1 MKNTIVDIYFFTGT
15 GNTFLA
21 ASKIAQTLETY
32 NCVVNVF
39 DMTKIDAKSVNLSHT
54 IGIGFPTAF
63 WNTYPIV
70 KDFINA
76 LPNNIVGTTEVFVF
90 TTMGDSYLKAASNFG
105 LILKSKGYKLVGANG
120 FLMPNNFIAVQ
131 KENKNI
137 KKIEKA
143 YRQIEIF
150 AENLINTDAKS
161 IKTNLFF
168 KLCFTITSFIT
179 DRWKSNLFQKIVKFK
194 VKENKCTRCGLCAQI
209 CPTKNIVIKENYPIF
224 KAQNCQICMR
234 CISYCPQ
241 QAIKSFLIRKTYR
254 ALTDQEFKK
263 CFF

>member
-1 MKNTIVDIYFFTGT
+1 MKTTIVDIYFFTGT

-21 ASKIAQTLETY
+21 ASKIAQTLESY
-32 NCVVNVF
+32 NCKVNVF
-39 DMTKIDAKSVNLSHT
+39 DMAKIDAKSVNLSHT

-70 KDFINA
+70 KNFINA
-76 LPNNIVGTTEVFVF
+76 LPNDIAGITEIFVF
-90 TTMGDSYLKAASNFG
+90 TTMGNSSLKTASNFG
-105 LILKSKGYKLVGANG
+105 LILKSKGYKLIGVNG

-131 KENKNI
+131 NETKNV
-137 KKIEKA
+137 KKREKA
-143 YRQIEIF
+143 YKQIEIF
-150 AENLINTDAKS
+150 AKNLINTNAKP

-168 KLCFTITSFIT
+168 KLCFAITSFIT
-179 DRWKSNLFQKIVKFK
+179 DRWKSKLFQKIVKFK
-194 VKENKCTRCGLCAQI
+194 VKENKCTKCGLCAQL

-241 QAIKSFLIRKTYR
+241 KAIKSFLIKKTYQ
-254 ALTDQEFKK
+254 ALNQQELKK